1 MERSSIEWEG
11 KTMQQLEMEW
21 NHILSPPN
29 DNDHCTLN
37 NSGLIDIGSKFPSL
51 CRYCNIIP
59 YDRTLVKVDNGTK
72 FLNASMIPLIENE
85 AERKMNIIISQAPIL
100 SEEVDTRNR
109 MWRCIFQNNVN
120 IIVALAKVEDG
131 FTGCSPY
138 YPVDLTN
145 STIEWTTMEEQIS
158 VTLLKKPIQLA
169 EGLELRIIEI
179 KVPEEEQPKIV
190 HHYLYNK
197 WPNYGIPKS
206 TKEIR
211 VLAKLVLEEE
221 NNGKLLS
228 PILIHCS
235 GGVGRS
241 GVFATILAAISM
253 GKNNVKKMSSSH
265 NNNSNND
272 NQIDFSLV
280 PIIQKL
286 RNYRHPWCVETFPQ
300 LQYTY
305 LTILDAWKD
314 MSQKNNNSTVSN
326 TKSNNAAA
334 SKISSFFQRRRKNNN
349 NNVKTK
355 NKAENYLAPFNP
367 TDKTAIQEVVSLA
380 NFTSSDVLYDLGCG
394 DGRVLIEAVRSS
406 ELKSAIGVEYDKS
419 YADRAMKAVADGGL
433 NDKIKII
440 HGDACKVDMS
450 DATVLFVYLVPEG
463 LMKIRPKLLEMLN
476 KGGCRILSNIF
487 SIPDVQPAHVF
498 EYTKAKLKL
507 YLYESVSSS

>member
-1 MERSSIEWEG
+1 MERSSIKWEE

-21 NHILSPPN
+21 YHILSPPN

-37 NSGLIDIGSKFPSL
+37 NSGLIDIGSKYPSL

-190 HHYLYNK
+190 HHYLYDK

-206 TKEIR
+206 TKEIPTNTHKIINTGK
-211 VLAKLVLEEE
+211 VLYNDAKLSQ
-221 NNGKLLS
+221 NG
-228 PILIHCS
+228 
-235 GGVGRS
+235 
-241 GVFATILAAISM
+241 
-253 GKNNVKKMSSSH
+253 
-265 NNNSNND
+265 
-272 NQIDFSLV
+272 
-280 PIIQKL
+280 
-286 RNYRHPWCVETFPQ
+286 
-300 LQYTY
+300 
-305 LTILDAWKD
+305 
-314 MSQKNNNSTVSN
+314 SN
-326 TKSNNAAA
+326 TQTIK
-334 SKISSFFQRRRKNNN
+334 
-349 NNVKTK
+349 
-355 NKAENYLAPFNP
+355 
-367 TDKTAIQEVVSLA
+367 
-380 NFTSSDVLYDLGCG
+380 
-394 DGRVLIEAVRSS
+394 
-406 ELKSAIGVEYDKS
+406 
-419 YADRAMKAVADGGL
+419 DGGQKGSHKQ
-433 NDKIKII
+433 N
-440 HGDACKVDMS
+440 
-450 DATVLFVYLVPEG
+450 EN
-463 LMKIRPKLLEMLN
+463 PKF
-476 KGGCRILSNIF
+476 C
-487 SIPDVQPAHVF
+487 
-498 EYTKAKLKL
+498 T
-507 YLYESVSSS
+507 